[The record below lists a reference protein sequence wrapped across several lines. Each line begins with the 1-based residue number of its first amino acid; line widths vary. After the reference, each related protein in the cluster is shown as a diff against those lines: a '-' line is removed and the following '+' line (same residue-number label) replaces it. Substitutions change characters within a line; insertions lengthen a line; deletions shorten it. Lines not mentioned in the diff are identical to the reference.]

1 MSWTKA
7 ERYRSLRDVS
17 ALEMETLRTKT
28 AASPWRF
35 GYHIQPPTGL
45 LNDPNGFTYYNGE
58 YHMFYQWF
66 PLGPVHGLK
75 HWYHVTSPDLVT
87 WTDRGVALVPETTED
102 SHGAYSGSGF
112 VKDGELHVMYTG
124 NHRTDDWTRHTSQVI
139 GVLRDGK
146 IERRNVAIP
155 DVPAGYTEHFR
166 DPKVWLE
173 DGAYYA
179 VVGAQR
185 TDETGCVV
193 LYHSVDLDDW
203 TFLGEI
209 KTGLD
214 SFGYMWECP
223 DVFELN
229 GQHVLVF
236 SPQGIEPDGHRYHNI
251 YQSGFLIGKLDV
263 ETLTFTHGAF
273 EELDF
278 GFDFYAPQTTEQD
291 GRRVLVG
298 WMGLPEIEYP
308 TDRFGW
314 AHALTLP
321 RVLTIEEG
329 MLKQRPVAEMTTLR
343 QDTFLDASGTS
354 ISVATPDRYELE
366 VKTDGSDFTLDLL
379 QVENESLVIRYDAT
393 AGELTIDRTN
403 AGEPFATE
411 FGTTRTKAIHV
422 TSLHVFVDSSSVEC
436 FVNDG
441 EAVAT
446 LRVFPSELEKQLRY
460 EGATASLTGWTYQ

>member
-1 MSWTKA
+1 
-7 ERYRSLRDVS
+7 
-17 ALEMETLRTKT
+17 
-28 AASPWRF
+28 
-35 GYHIQPPTGL
+35 
-45 LNDPNGFTYYNGE
+45 
-58 YHMFYQWF
+58 
-66 PLGPVHGLK
+66 
-75 HWYHVTSPDLVT
+75 
-87 WTDRGVALVPETTED
+87 
-102 SHGAYSGSGF
+102 
-112 VKDGELHVMYTG
+112 MYTG
-124 NHRTDDWTRHTSQVI
+124 NHRTDDWTRHASQVI

-166 DPKVWLE
+166 DPKVWIE
-173 DGAYYA
+173 DGVYYA

-185 TDETGCVV
+185 TDETGRVV
-193 LYHSVDLDDW
+193 LYRSSDLDEW

-209 KTGLD
+209 ETGLD

-236 SPQGIEPDGHRYHNI
+236 SPQGIEPDGHQYHNI
-251 YQSGFLIGKLDV
+251 YQSGFLIGKLDI
-263 ETLTFTHGAF
+263 ETLTFTHGVF

-278 GFDFYAPQTTEQD
+278 GFDFYAPQTTEQG

-321 RVLTIEEG
+321 RVLTIEDG
-329 MLKQRPVAEMTTLR
+329 SLKQRPVTEMTTLR

-354 ISVATPDRYELE
+354 ISVATPERYELE
-366 VKTDGSDFTLDLL
+366 LKTDGLDFSLDLL
-379 QVENESLVIRYDAT
+379 QVGDESLVIRYDAS

-411 FGTTRTKAIHV
+411 YGTTRTKAIAV

-446 LRVFPSELEKQLRY
+446 LRVFPSEIEKQLRY
-460 EGATASLTGWTYQ
+460 EGATASLIGWTYQ